1 MNKVDVTRA
10 PKEGAGAMTRVT
22 QGIADGKVLV
32 VDLDGTLLRS
42 DMLYESFWSALGR
55 DWRVLAVAA
64 GALTQ
69 GRAALKRRLAG
80 LARLEP
86 ATLPYDAR
94 VVEYV
99 RGWRAAGGRT
109 ALVTA
114 TDQTIAERIAAHL
127 DLFDEVHGSDGARNL
142 KGPAK
147 AEFLTGR
154 FGAGGFVY
162 MGDSE
167 ADLAVWQVAA
177 RAVTVN
183 APAALRARVDALA
196 VEAEHLETAPVSPR
210 AYVKAL
216 RPHQWLKNVL
226 IFLPLLAGHQF
237 DMATLLLAAMA
248 FVAFSLTASS
258 VYVLNDMIDL
268 AADRAHP
275 RKRKRPFA
283 SGAVPLRHGMVMTA
297 GLFVLGAVLALL
309 VGGAFFWVLMGYYA
323 LTTAYS
329 LHLKRQ
335 LVIDIC
341 TLAGLYTLRIVA
353 GGVATGIELSVWL
366 LAFSIFFFLALA
378 AVKRQ
383 AELVDAADRGTLKAR
398 GRGYN
403 VGDLP
408 IVTMIAISAGYVSV
422 LVLVL
427 YVSSP
432 AVIELYNEPAML
444 WGIGAVLLFWITRTV
459 MITHRGRMHDDPV
472 VYAARDRLS
481 QVCLLL
487 CLAFAVVGAV

>member
-1 MNKVDVTRA
+1 
-10 PKEGAGAMTRVT
+10 MTRVT
-22 QGIADGKVLV
+22 QGIEDGKVLV

-42 DMLYESFWSALGR
+42 DMLDESFWSALGR
-55 DWRVLAVAA
+55 DWRVLLVAA
-64 GALTQ
+64 RGLGE
-69 GRAALKRRLAG
+69 GRAALKRRLAAVAG
-80 LARLEP
+80 LEP
-86 ATLPYDAR
+86 ATLPYDPR
-94 VVEYV
+94 VVDYV
-99 RGWRAAGGRT
+99 RDWRARGGRT

-114 TDQTIAERIAAHL
+114 SDQSIAERIATHL
-127 DLFDEVHGSDGARNL
+127 DLFDEVHGSDGTLNL
-142 KGPAK
+142 KGPIK
-147 AEFLTGR
+147 AEFLTRR

-162 MGDSE
+162 MGDST

-196 VEAEHLETAPVSPR
+196 VEAEHLDTAPVLLS
-210 AYVKAL
+210 AYVRAL
-216 RPHQWLKNVL
+216 RPHQWLKNIL

-237 DMATLLLAAMA
+237 DMGTLMLAALA

-297 GLFVLGAVLALL
+297 GFFVLGAVLGLL
-309 VGGAFFWVLMGYYA
+309 VGGAFFWVLMGYFA

-329 LHLKRQ
+329 LYLKRQ

-341 TLAGLYTLRIVA
+341 TLAGLYTMRIVA
-353 GGVATGIELSVWL
+353 GGVATGIPLSVWL

-403 VGDLP
+403 VADLP

-427 YVSSP
+427 YVNSP
-432 AVIELYNEPAML
+432 AVVDLYHTPTML

-459 MITHRGRMHDDPV
+459 MITHRGWMHDDPV

-487 CLAFAVVGAV
+487 CLGFAVVGAL